1 MIKGTRQEPT
11 WHVQETPNGSVRLES
26 SREGKLQEMD
36 MESRLRFKG
45 HTY

>member
-26 SREGKLQEMD
+26 SREGLAAGDGYGK
-36 MESRLRFKG
+36 
-45 HTY
+45 